1 MNNIL
6 KQAMVTITHCYW
18 LPQSAFNKIIPL
30 DVNKKYIQYEN
41 NSLLLQMN
49 KKKILCYCNDEKH
62 YDCFKE
68 ELSPLYPGQTL
79 TVSFYANINITK
91 TETIIVETDIKQPYA
106 TSCIMINAKE
116 NIQFIGKSCTA
127 VKYTIAFPTND
138 WCELTLKMSQTRAEY
153 NIFYIRELPCP
164 FGFVK
169 IDGTCQCYPSFVW
182 FGFTNCDINTQTN
195 ITSQQRMGINEYRKS
210 INVMLHIQTMFI

>member
-1 MNNIL
+1 
-6 KQAMVTITHCYW
+6 
-18 LPQSAFNKIIPL
+18 
-30 DVNKKYIQYEN
+30 
-41 NSLLLQMN
+41 MN

-182 FGFTNCDINTQTN
+182 FGFTNCDINTQTILRPSKGWVSMN
-195 ITSQQRMGINEYRKS
+195 TENQSMSCYISKQCSFDYCKPYSFYLNLSAPDSQCQFNRSGLLCGQCKEG
-210 INVMLHIQTMFI
+210 L